1 MLIKNQTPYLGKIK
15 LKFEKSPW
23 YSSGNNKLNKIHL
36 NLGFTKLV
44 SRIYVSRGLN
54 GFIPDPK
61 KVELINQYTGGK
73 IGEHKFNNNEYI
85 YNNDEYILENSF
97 LAPDGT
103 YLGDL
108 SDGWR
113 YYKNQMIVTQKK
125 PNGVA
130 ILLQKNFFNIL
141 AERNGIVED
150 YFSSFVKGY
159 YGYSHRGGNT
169 FRLGDRL
176 FDPDYV
182 PVESDY
188 IKEEWDKYKKLAN
201 KAEIR
206 NRKEGWLKDGDAFE
220 IASIVPFNRRGK
232 ITIQTW
238 EQAEQAAINMSN
250 YLS

>member
-1 MLIKNQTPYLGKIK
+1 MFIKNQTPYIGKIR

-44 SRIYVSRGLN
+44 SRIYVKRDLN

-73 IGEHKFNNNEYI
+73 IGEHKFND
-85 YNNDEYILENSF
+85 DEYILENSF

-125 PNGVA
+125 PHGVA
-130 ILLQKNFFNIL
+130 LILEKSFFHMP
-141 AERNGIVED
+141 AERNGVVED
-150 YFSSFVKGY
+150 YFSYFVKGY

-176 FDPDYV
+176 FDQNYV

-188 IKEEWDKYKKLAN
+188 IKDEWDKYKKLAN
-201 KAEIR
+201 EAEIR
-206 NRKEGWLKDGDAFE
+206 NRKEGWLKDGEEFE

-232 ITIQTW
+232 ITIETW

>member
-1 MLIKNQTPYLGKIK
+1 MFIKNQTPYLGKLR

-23 YSSGNNKLNKIHL
+23 YSSGNSKLNKIHL

-44 SRIYVSRGLN
+44 SRIYVRRDLN
-54 GFIPDPK
+54 GFIPDPE

-73 IGEHKFNNNEYI
+73 IDRHVFGEG
-85 YNNDEYILENSF
+85 DDCTLENSF

-103 YLGDL
+103 YLGSL

-130 ILLQKNFFNIL
+130 LVLEKDFFHIP
-141 AERNGIVED
+141 AERNGVVED

-159 YGYSHRGGNT
+159 YGYTHRGGNT

-176 FDPDYV
+176 FDPAYV

-188 IKEEWDKYKKLAN
+188 IEEEWDKYKKLARE
-201 KAEIR
+201 AEIR
-206 NRKEGWLKDGDAFE
+206 NRKDGWLEEDKEFE
-220 IASIVPFNRRGK
+220 IASIIPFNRRGK

-238 EQAEQAAINMSN
+238 DQAEQAAINMSD

>member
-1 MLIKNQTPYLGKIK
+1 MFIKNQTPYLGKIK

-23 YSSGNNKLNKIHL
+23 YTSGNNKLNNVHL

-44 SRIYVSRGLN
+44 SRIYVRRDVN
-54 GFIPDPK
+54 GFIADPE
-61 KVELINQYTGGK
+61 KVKLINMYTGGT
-73 IGEHKFNNNEYI
+73 IGEHKF
-85 YNNDEYILENSF
+85 NNDEYILENSF

-103 YLGDL
+103 YLGNL

-113 YYKNQMIVTQKK
+113 YYKNMMTVTQKK

-130 ILLQKNFFNIL
+130 LLLEKNFFHIPS
-141 AERNGIVED
+141 ERKGVVED

-176 FDPDYV
+176 FDENYV

-188 IKEEWDKYKKLAN
+188 LKEEWDKYKKLAN

-206 NRKEGWLKDGDAFE
+206 NRKDGWLEEGKEFE
-220 IASIVPFNRRGK
+220 IASIIPFNRRGK
-232 ITIQTW
+232 VTIRTW

>member
-1 MLIKNQTPYLGKIK
+1 MLIKNQTPYLGKIR

-23 YSSGNNKLNKIHL
+23 YSSGNNKLNKVHL

-44 SRIYVSRGLN
+44 SRIYVRRNLN
-54 GFIPDPK
+54 GFIPDPE
-61 KVELINQYTGGK
+61 KVKLINLYTGGI
-73 IGEHKFNNNEYI
+73 IGEHKFI
-85 YNNDEYILENSF
+85 NDEYILENSF

-103 YLGDL
+103 YIGNL

-113 YYKNQMIVTQKK
+113 YYRNQMIVTQKK

-130 ILLQKNFFNIL
+130 LVLEKDFFHIP
-141 AERNGIVED
+141 AERNGVVED

-159 YGYSHRGGNT
+159 YGYSHRGGNI

-176 FDPDYV
+176 FNENYV
-182 PVESDY
+182 PDESDY
-188 IKEEWDKYKKLAN
+188 LKEEWDKYKKLAN
-201 KAEIR
+201 KREIG
-206 NRKEGWLKDGDAFE
+206 NRKDGWLDEGKEFE
-220 IASIVPFNRRGK
+220 IASIIPFNRRGK
-232 ITIQTW
+232 ITIRTW

>member
-1 MLIKNQTPYLGKIK
+1 M
-15 LKFEKSPW
+15 
-23 YSSGNNKLNKIHL
+23 
-36 NLGFTKLV
+36 
-44 SRIYVSRGLN
+44 N
-54 GFIPDPK
+54 GFIPDPEK
-61 KVELINQYTGGK
+61 IELINKYTGGV
-73 IGEHKFNNNEYI
+73 IGRHTSD
-85 YNNDEYILENSF
+85 NDEFILENSF

-103 YLGDL
+103 YLGNL

-113 YYKNQMIVTQKK
+113 YYKNMMTVTQKK
-125 PNGVA
+125 PHGVA
-130 ILLQKNFFNIL
+130 LLLEKNFFHIPS
-141 AERNGIVED
+141 ERKGVVED

-176 FDPDYV
+176 FDENYV

-188 IKEEWDKYKKLAN
+188 LKEEWDKYKKLAK

-206 NRKEGWLKDGDAFE
+206 NRKDGWLEEGEEFE
-220 IASIVPFNRRGK
+220 IASIIPFNRRGK
-232 ITIQTW
+232 ITIRTW

>member
-1 MLIKNQTPYLGKIK
+1 MFIKNQTPYLGKIR
-15 LKFEKSPW
+15 LKFEKSPG

-44 SRIYVSRGLN
+44 SRIYIKRGLN
-54 GFIPDPK
+54 GFIPDPG
-61 KVELINQYTGGK
+61 KVELINKYTGGV
-73 IGEHKFNNNEYI
+73 IGRHTSDI
-85 YNNDEYILENSF
+85 DELVLENSF

-103 YLGDL
+103 YLGNL

-130 ILLQKNFFNIL
+130 LLLEKNFFHITS
-141 AERNGIVED
+141 ERNGIVED

-159 YGYSHRGGNT
+159 YGYTHRGGNT

-176 FDPDYV
+176 FDHNYV

-206 NRKEGWLKDGDAFE
+206 NRKDGWLKDGDEFE

>member
-1 MLIKNQTPYLGKIK
+1 MLIKNQTPYLGKIR

-23 YSSGNNKLNKIHL
+23 YSSGNDKLNKIHM

-44 SRIYVSRGLN
+44 SRIKIKRDLN
-54 GFIPDPK
+54 GLIPDPEK
-61 KVELINQYTGGK
+61 IELINKYTGGV
-73 IGEHKFNNNEYI
+73 IGRHTFNDGEHV
-85 YNNDEYILENSF
+85 LEDSF

-103 YLGDL
+103 YLGNL

-125 PNGVA
+125 PHGVA
-130 ILLQKNFFNIL
+130 LLLEKDFFHMPT
-141 AERNGIVED
+141 ERKGFVED

-159 YGYSHRGGNT
+159 YGYTHRGGST

-176 FDPDYV
+176 FDPNYV

-188 IKEEWDKYKKLAN
+188 IKEEWGKYKKLARES
-201 KAEIR
+201 EIR
-206 NRKEGWLKDGDAFE
+206 NRKEGWLKEGEEFE

>member
-1 MLIKNQTPYLGKIK
+1 MLIKNQTPYLGKIR

-23 YSSGNNKLNKIHL
+23 YSSGNDKLNKIHM

-44 SRIYVSRGLN
+44 SRIRVKRDLN
-54 GFIPDPK
+54 GSVPDPEK
-61 KVELINQYTGGK
+61 IELINKYTGGV
-73 IGEHKFNNNEYI
+73 IGRHTFD
-85 YNNDEYILENSF
+85 NDGHVLENSF

-125 PNGVA
+125 PHGVA
-130 ILLQKNFFNIL
+130 LLLEKNFFHMPT
-141 AERNGIVED
+141 ERKGSVED
-150 YFSSFVKGY
+150 YFSAFVKGY

-176 FDPDYV
+176 FDPNYV

-188 IKEEWDKYKKLAN
+188 IKEEWDKYKKLAQES
-201 KAEIR
+201 EIR
-206 NRKEGWLKDGDAFE
+206 NRKEGWLEDGKEFE

>member
-44 SRIYVSRGLN
+44 SRIYVSRGMD
-54 GFIPDPK
+54 GFIPDPE
-61 KVELINQYTGGK
+61 KVELINRYTGGK
-73 IGEHKFNNNEYI
+73 IGDHKFE
-85 YNNDEYILENSF
+85 DEWGLENSF
-97 LAPDGT
+97 LAQDGT
-103 YLGDL
+103 YLGNL

-130 ILLQKNFFNIL
+130 LVLDKGFFHMPTV
-141 AERNGIVED
+141 RNGVVED
-150 YFSSFVKGY
+150 YFSAFVKGY

-176 FDPDYV
+176 FNPDYV

-201 KAEIR
+201 ESEIR
-206 NRKEGWLKDGDAFE
+206 NRKDGWLGDGEEFE
-220 IASIVPFNRRGK
+220 IASIIPFNRRGK
-232 ITIQTW
+232 ETIKTW
-238 EQAEQAAINMSN
+238 DQAEQAAINMSN

>member
-44 SRIYVSRGLN
+44 SRIYVSRGMD
-54 GFIPDPK
+54 GFIPDPE
-61 KVELINQYTGGK
+61 KVKLINRYTGGM
-73 IGEHKFNNNEYI
+73 IGEHKFNN
-85 YNNDEYILENSF
+85 DEYVLENSF

-130 ILLQKNFFNIL
+130 LVLDKEFFHMPTV
-141 AERNGIVED
+141 RSGVVED

-176 FDPDYV
+176 FDPAYV
-182 PVESDY
+182 PEESDY

-201 KAEIR
+201 ETETR
-206 NRKEGWLKDGDAFE
+206 NRKKGWLGDGEEFE
-220 IASIVPFNRRGK
+220 IASIIPFNRRGK
-232 ITIQTW
+232 ETIKTW
-238 EQAEQAAINMSN
+238 GQAEQAAINMSN

>member
-1 MLIKNQTPYLGKIK
+1 MFIKNQTPYLGKIR
-15 LKFEKSPW
+15 LTFEKSPW
-23 YSSGNNKLNKIHL
+23 YSSGSEKLNKVHL

-44 SRIYVSRGLN
+44 SRIKLKRDLN
-54 GFIPDPK
+54 GPIPDPE
-61 KVELINQYTGGK
+61 KVELINKYTGGVIGK
-73 IGEHKFNNNEYI
+73 HTFNDGEHV
-85 YNNDEYILENSF
+85 LENSF

-125 PNGVA
+125 PHGVA
-130 ILLQKNFFNIL
+130 LVMEKDFFHMSL
-141 AERNGIVED
+141 DRRGIVED
-150 YFSSFVKGY
+150 YFSVFVKGY

-176 FDPDYV
+176 FDENYV

-188 IKEEWDKYKKLAN
+188 SKEEWAKYKKKAN
-201 KAEIR
+201 ESEIR
-206 NRKEGWLKDGDAFE
+206 NRKDGWLKEGDEFE
-220 IASIVPFNRRGK
+220 IASIIPFNRRGK

-238 EQAEQAAINMSN
+238 EQAEQAAINISN

>member
-1 MLIKNQTPYLGKIK
+1 MFIKNQTPYLGKIK

-23 YSSGNNKLNKIHL
+23 YTSGNSKLNNVHL

-44 SRIYVSRGLN
+44 SRIYVRRDMN
-54 GFIPDPK
+54 GFIPDPEK
-61 KVELINQYTGGK
+61 IELINKYTGGV
-73 IGEHKFNNNEYI
+73 IGRHTSD
-85 YNNDEYILENSF
+85 NDEFILENSF

-108 SDGWR
+108 SEGWR
-113 YYKNQMIVTQKK
+113 YYKNMMAVTQKK
-125 PNGVA
+125 PHGVA
-130 ILLQKNFFNIL
+130 LLLEKNFFHIPS
-141 AERNGIVED
+141 ERKGVVED

-188 IKEEWDKYKKLAN
+188 IKEEWHKYKKLAN
-201 KAEIR
+201 EAEIR
-206 NRKEGWLKDGDAFE
+206 NRKEGWLKDGEEFE

-232 ITIQTW
+232 ITIMTW
-238 EQAEQAAINMSN
+238 DEAEQAAINMSN

>member
-44 SRIYVSRGLN
+44 SRIYIRRDLN
-54 GFIPDPK
+54 GFISDPE
-61 KVELINQYTGGK
+61 KVKLINLYTGGI
-73 IGEHKFNNNEYI
+73 IGEHKF
-85 YNNDEYILENSF
+85 NNDEYILENSF

-113 YYKNQMIVTQKK
+113 YYKNLMIVTLKK

-130 ILLQKNFFNIL
+130 LLLEKNFFHIPSG
-141 AERNGIVED
+141 RKGVVED
-150 YFSSFVKGY
+150 YFLSFVKGY

-176 FDPDYV
+176 FDENYV

-188 IKEEWDKYKKLAN
+188 IKKEWDKYKKLAN

-206 NRKEGWLKDGDAFE
+206 NRKDGWLKDGDEFE
-220 IASIVPFNRRGK
+220 IASIIPFNRRGK
-232 ITIQTW
+232 ITISTW
-238 EQAEQAAINMSN
+238 GEAEQAAINMSN

>member
-1 MLIKNQTPYLGKIK
+1 MFIKNQTPYLGKIK

-23 YSSGNNKLNKIHL
+23 YTSGNNKLNNVHL

-44 SRIYVSRGLN
+44 SRIYVRRDMD
-54 GFIPDPK
+54 GFIPDPEK
-61 KVELINQYTGGK
+61 IELINKYTGGV
-73 IGEHKFNNNEYI
+73 IGRHTSD
-85 YNNDEYILENSF
+85 NDEFILENSF

-103 YLGDL
+103 YLGNL

-113 YYKNQMIVTQKK
+113 YYKNMMTVTQKK
-125 PNGVA
+125 PHGVA
-130 ILLQKNFFNIL
+130 LLLEKNFFHIPS
-141 AERNGIVED
+141 ERKGVVED

-169 FRLGDRL
+169 FRMGDRL
-176 FDPDYV
+176 FDPNYI
-182 PVESDY
+182 PIESDY

-206 NRKEGWLKDGDAFE
+206 NRKGGWLKDGDEFE
-220 IASIVPFNRRGK
+220 IASIIPFNRRGK
-232 ITIQTW
+232 ITIRSW

>member
-1 MLIKNQTPYLGKIK
+1 MLIKNQTPYLGKIR

-23 YSSGNNKLNKIHL
+23 YSSGKSKLNKIHL

-44 SRIYVSRGLN
+44 SRIYVSRGMD
-54 GFIPDPK
+54 GFIPDPE

-73 IGEHKFNNNEYI
+73 IGDHKFE
-85 YNNDEYILENSF
+85 DEWILENSF
-97 LAPDGT
+97 LAQDGT
-103 YLGDL
+103 YLGNL

-125 PNGVA
+125 PNGVS
-130 ILLQKNFFNIL
+130 LVLDKGFFHMPTV
-141 AERNGIVED
+141 RNGVVED
-150 YFSSFVKGY
+150 YFSHFVKGY

-176 FDPDYV
+176 FDPAYV
-182 PVESDY
+182 PMEPDY

-206 NRKEGWLKDGDAFE
+206 NRKEGWLGDGEEFE
-220 IASIVPFNRRGK
+220 IASIIPFNRRGNE
-232 ITIQTW
+232 TIRTW

>member
-23 YSSGNNKLNKIHL
+23 YSSGKTKLNKIHL

-44 SRIYVSRGLN
+44 SRIYVSRGTD
-54 GFIPDPK
+54 GFIPDPE

-73 IGEHKFNNNEYI
+73 IGEHKFE
-85 YNNDEYILENSF
+85 DEWVLENSF
-97 LAPDGT
+97 LAQDGT
-103 YLGDL
+103 YLGNL

-130 ILLQKNFFNIL
+130 LVLDKGFFHMPTV
-141 AERNGIVED
+141 RNGVVED
-150 YFSSFVKGY
+150 YFSPFVKGY

-176 FDPDYV
+176 FDPAYV
-182 PVESDY
+182 PMESDY

-201 KAEIR
+201 ESEIR
-206 NRKEGWLKDGDAFE
+206 NRKDGWLGDGEEFE
-220 IASIVPFNRRGK
+220 IASIIPFNRRGK
-232 ITIQTW
+232 ETIKTW
-238 EQAEQAAINMSN
+238 DQAEQAAINMSN

>member
-23 YSSGNNKLNKIHL
+23 YSSGSNKLNKIHL

-44 SRIYVSRGLN
+44 SRIYVRRDLGV
-54 GFIPDPK
+54 FIPDQE
-61 KVELINQYTGGK
+61 KVKLINQYTGGM
-73 IGEHKFNNNEYI
+73 IGEHKFD
-85 YNNDEYILENSF
+85 DEYILENSF

-103 YLGDL
+103 YLGNL

-113 YYKNQMIVTQKK
+113 YYKSQMIVTQKK
-125 PNGVA
+125 PNCVA
-130 ILLQKNFFNIL
+130 LVLDKEFFHMP
-141 AERNGIVED
+141 AVRNGVVED
-150 YFSSFVKGY
+150 YFSPFVKGY
-159 YGYSHRGGNT
+159 YGYTHRGGNT

-176 FDPDYV
+176 FDPAYI

-206 NRKEGWLKDGDAFE
+206 NRKDGWLGDGEEFE
-220 IASIVPFNRRGK
+220 IASIIPFNRRGK
-232 ITIQTW
+232 ETIKTW

>member
-1 MLIKNQTPYLGKIK
+1 MLIKNQTPYLGKIR

-23 YSSGNNKLNKIHL
+23 YSSGNDKLNKIHM

-44 SRIYVSRGLN
+44 SRIKIKRDLN
-54 GFIPDPK
+54 GLIPDPEK
-61 KVELINQYTGGK
+61 IELINKYTGGV
-73 IGEHKFNNNEYI
+73 IGRHTFNDGSEHV
-85 YNNDEYILENSF
+85 LEDSF

-125 PNGVA
+125 PHGVA
-130 ILLQKNFFNIL
+130 LLLEKDFFHMPT
-141 AERNGIVED
+141 ERKGFVED

-159 YGYSHRGGNT
+159 YGYTHRGGST

-176 FDPDYV
+176 FDPNYV

-188 IKEEWDKYKKLAN
+188 IKEEWNKYKKLAL
-201 KAEIR
+201 ESETR
-206 NRKEGWLKDGDAFE
+206 NRKEGWLKEGEEFE